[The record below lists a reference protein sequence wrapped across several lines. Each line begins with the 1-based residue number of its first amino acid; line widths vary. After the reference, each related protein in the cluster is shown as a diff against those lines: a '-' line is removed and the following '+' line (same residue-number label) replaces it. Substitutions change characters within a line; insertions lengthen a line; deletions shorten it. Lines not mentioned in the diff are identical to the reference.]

1 MNTKRINEA
10 KKILA
15 VDEFAVGDFVH
26 HRTWT
31 VPPAGDQQPIV
42 HKRVMKVV
50 DITGDVIT
58 CGGNKSFDA
67 FELIKS
73 DWSPA

>member
-1 MNTKRINEA
+1 MNAEALNNA

-15 VDEFAVGDFVH
+15 VDDFAVGDFVH

-42 HKRVMKVV
+42 NKRVMKVV
-50 DITGDVIT
+50 DINDNVIT

>member
-1 MNTKRINEA
+1 MNKAALNKA
-10 KKILA
+10 KEILG
-15 VDEFAVGDFVH
+15 VEDFAVGDFVH

-31 VPPAGDQQPIV
+31 VPPAGEQQPIV
-42 HKRVMKVV
+42 AKRVMKVV
-50 DITGDVIT
+50 GINNGVIT